1 VVVRDAD
8 EDNLLRRSS
17 LDNRLRKDVKT
28 VVDILRKAEVE
39 DILRDAT
46 EEKDIPAV
54 AVLMDNPEVD
64 SEIGIL
70 EEDTIPVGLCRSS
83 FFFLSK
89 SNFTFRIREFFS
101 IR

>member
-1 VVVRDAD
+1 MVRDAD

-70 EEDTIPVGLCRSS
+70 EEDTIPAKSS
-83 FFFLSK
+83 NIYAS
-89 SNFTFRIREFFS
+89 SYQEHIVCNVRTIYRYTA
-101 IR
+101 

>member
-1 VVVRDAD
+1 
-8 EDNLLRRSS
+8 
-17 LDNRLRKDVKT
+17 VKT

-83 FFFLSK
+83 FFFCQNQISLFESE
-89 SNFTFRIREFFS
+89 SFFLRLLEN
-101 IR
+101 INIF